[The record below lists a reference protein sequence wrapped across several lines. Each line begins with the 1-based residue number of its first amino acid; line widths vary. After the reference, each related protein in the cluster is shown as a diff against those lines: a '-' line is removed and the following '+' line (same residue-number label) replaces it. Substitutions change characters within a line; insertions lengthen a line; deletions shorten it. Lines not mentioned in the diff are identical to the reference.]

1 MIKFN
6 IRNRFL
12 FLLVS
17 SLVVAA
23 GSAGWAQIKGL
34 PASDQL
40 GAEDGNGNP
49 TFVGGVTNGGPT
61 AHSEW

>member
-1 MIKFN
+1 MKESPIKRTFLYGLALLTILSASASGQ
-6 IRNRFL
+6 IR
-12 FLLVS
+12 
-17 SLVVAA
+17 
-23 GSAGWAQIKGL
+23 GL

-49 TFVGGVTNGGPT
+49 TFVGGVTDGGPT

>member
-1 MIKFN
+1 MKESPIK
-6 IRNRFL
+6 RPFL
-12 FLLVS
+12 FGLALLVT
-17 SLVVAA
+17 LL
-23 GSAGWAQIKGL
+23 GSASSWGQIRGL

-40 GAEDGNGNP
+40 GAEDGNSNP

>member
-1 MIKFN
+1 MKEFDGAKL
-6 IRNRFL
+6 L
-12 FLLVS
+12 FFALALLVIAPA
-17 SLVVAA
+17 SLTR
-23 GSAGWAQIKGL
+23 AQIQGL

>member
-1 MIKFN
+1 MMKFGVS
-6 IRNRFL
+6 L
-12 FLLVS
+12 LLVI
-17 SLVVAA
+17 LGTAFA
-23 GSAGWAQIKGL
+23 WGQIQGL

>member
-1 MIKFN
+1 MKESLIKRTFLYGLALLALLSGAASGQ
-6 IRNRFL
+6 IR
-12 FLLVS
+12 
-17 SLVVAA
+17 
-23 GSAGWAQIKGL
+23 GL

-49 TFVGGVTNGGPT
+49 TFVGGVTDGGPT